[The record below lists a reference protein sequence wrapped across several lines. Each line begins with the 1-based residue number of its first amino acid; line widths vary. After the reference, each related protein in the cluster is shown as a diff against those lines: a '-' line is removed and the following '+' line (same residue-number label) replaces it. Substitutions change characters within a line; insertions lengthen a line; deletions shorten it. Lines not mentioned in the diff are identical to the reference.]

1 MPVEVASLALAQM
14 RDYREFLRALFAEKQ
29 RINARFSFRRFSQLV
44 GFKSP
49 NYLQMILDGRRN
61 LSPATAA
68 TMADR
73 LKLSAAEKA
82 YFVALVK
89 LADAENDQERN
100 LAERERLAALKRM
113 VARDI
118 PAAQKEVFGRWFY
131 LLVRELFLLKGASAD
146 PSWIC
151 ARLGGVISEADCAN
165 AVELLLR
172 LGFLV
177 ATDTGYK
184 PAEPVLDTDD
194 QQMQAALMRDF
205 HAGLLKMWAQNL
217 ERLGPREQELG
228 VLNIPIDSRKIPE
241 LRRRI
246 RQFQDEIIGFVQ
258 DEKEADSVVQL
269 GTYLIPFPKS

>member
-1 MPVEVASLALAQM
+1 MEVNSLSLARIQ
-14 RDYREFLRALFAEKQ
+14 DYREFLRALFAEKQ

-61 LSPATAA
+61 LSPATAT

-73 LKLSAAEKA
+73 LKLSTAEKA

-131 LLVRELFLLKGASAD
+131 LLVRELFLLKGAAAD
-146 PSWIC
+146 PEWLS
-151 ARLGGVISEADCAN
+151 ARLGGVISQAECAN